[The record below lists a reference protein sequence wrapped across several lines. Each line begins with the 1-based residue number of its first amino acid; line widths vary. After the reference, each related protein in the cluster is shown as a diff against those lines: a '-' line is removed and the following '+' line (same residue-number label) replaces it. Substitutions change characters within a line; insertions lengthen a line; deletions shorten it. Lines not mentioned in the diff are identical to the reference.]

1 MNSSADALQEFE
13 QARLSPVEQRY
24 VLQLF
29 ISGASPISF
38 QAITNLK
45 KLCQEHLAGRHEL
58 EIIDIYQQPQLAFE
72 EQVVAAP
79 MLIKKLPFPL
89 RRLIGNLSNTSQ
101 THSSLG
107 LNP

>member
-1 MNSSADALQEFE
+1 MNSQAETLQEFE
-13 QARLSPVEQRY
+13 QARLGPVEQRY
-24 VLQLF
+24 VLQSF

-38 QAITNLK
+38 QAITKLK
-45 KLCQEHLAGRHEL
+45 KVCQEPLAGRHDL

-79 MLIKKLPFPL
+79 MLIKKLPFRL
-89 RRLIGNLSNTSQ
+89 RRLIGNLSTTSQ
-101 THSSLG
+101 TLRSLG